1 MPHLRKAGVMHRLL
15 ARAIWLEAKV
25 EHLCHFS
32 RSHCQG
38 IGLIGMKTKI
48 MSHGAMAMAKGREIS
63 EGNCGVLKNSKK
75 LIKFLPDF
83 CPKGL
88 TWVKSKNKGSFLIGV

>member
-48 MSHGAMAMAKGREIS
+48 MSHGAMAMATAKGREIS
-63 EGNCGVLKNSKK
+63 EGNCGVLKYSKK

-88 TWVKSKNKGSFLIGV
+88 KWVK

>member
-48 MSHGAMAMAKGREIS
+48 MSHGAMATAKGREFS
-63 EGNCGVLKNSKK
+63 EGTLQKNDQ
-75 LIKFLPDF
+75 IFA
-83 CPKGL
+83 
-88 TWVKSKNKGSFLIGV
+88 

>member
-48 MSHGAMAMAKGREIS
+48 MSHGAKAMATAKSREIS
-63 EGNCGVLKNSKK
+63 EGNCGVLKYSKK

-83 CPKGL
+83 CPKPW
-88 TWVKSKNKGSFLIGV
+88 TSC

>member
-48 MSHGAMAMAKGREIS
+48 MSHGAMAMATAKGREIS
-63 EGNCGVLKNSKK
+63 RRK
-75 LIKFLPDF
+75 LW
-83 CPKGL
+83 CPQILQK
-88 TWVKSKNKGSFLIGV
+88 TDQIFA

>member
-48 MSHGAMAMAKGREIS
+48 MSHGAMAMATAKGREIS
-63 EGNCGVLKNSKK
+63 ERNCGVLKYSKK

-83 CPKGL
+83 CPRGL
-88 TWVKSKNKGSFLIGV
+88 TWIKSKKAHF

>member
-1 MPHLRKAGVMHRLL
+1 MPHLRKAGAMHRLL

-48 MSHGAMAMAKGREIS
+48 MSHGAMARAKGWEIL
-63 EGNCGVLKNSKK
+63 EGHCCVLKYSTKP
-75 LIKFLPDF
+75 IKILPDF
-83 CPKGL
+83 YFKDL
-88 TWVKSKNKGSFLIGV
+88 KWVK